1 MSKKELLERIED
13 LYDYDDILYIIG
25 KNKMWLLQQIQ
36 EEILEHRK
44 DFLEGDSFYSEITE
58 DE

>member
-25 KNKMWLLQQIQ
+25 KDKMWLLQQIQ

-44 DFLEGDSFYSEITE
+44 DFLEGDAFYSEITE
-58 DE
+58 DD